1 MLSAGIVLLL
11 RATSTGTSACRRAE
25 VDAERTHVRKEK
37 RPSKTGRKFA
47 RLLGAQCRYGSG
59 CRAHTCKERKEAKQK
74 EEEVRKQAGVDAVGL
89 AALVLLGC
97 S

>member
-1 MLSAGIVLLL
+1 MLL

-47 RLLGAQCRYGSG
+47 RLLGAQCRSEVDAE
-59 CRAHTCKERKEAKQK
+59 RTHVRKEKRPNK
-74 EEEVRKQAGVDAVGL
+74 RG
-89 AALVLLGC
+89 
-97 S
+97 